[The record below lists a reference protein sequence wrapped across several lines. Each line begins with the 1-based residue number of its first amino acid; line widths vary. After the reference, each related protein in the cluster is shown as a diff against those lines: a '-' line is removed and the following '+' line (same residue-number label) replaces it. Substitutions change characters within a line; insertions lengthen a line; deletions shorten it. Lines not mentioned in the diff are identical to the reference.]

1 MAEETLLIKIG
12 APLEEQRDGYK
23 VPFYCESK
31 GIRDYPNYMIKVPEE
46 FVEKYPQGE
55 PAFVNIEKLVN
66 AKTNEPYKSTW
77 VFNSEAELTNEQQ
90 EQVKQTSSPAPSP
103 ALPRTAYEMGMAKG
117 NAINAITQVLVG
129 YIRTEGITLPNRDW
143 IEEAAYLINIGADAI
158 LNGRETEEA
167 DEEEVRD
174 DG

>member
-1 MAEETLLIKIG
+1 MAEETLLIRIG

-31 GIRDYPNYMIKVPEE
+31 GIRDYPNYMIKVPEW
-46 FVEKYPQGE
+46 FVEKYPQGDQ
-55 PAFVNIEKLVN
+55 AFVNIEKLWN

-77 VFNSEAELTNEQQ
+77 VLNSEAELNN
-90 EQVKQTSSPAPSP
+90 
-103 ALPRTAYEMGMAKG
+103 M
-117 NAINAITQVLVG
+117 
-129 YIRTEGITLPNRDW
+129 GITLPTKDW
-143 IEEAAYLINIGADAI
+143 IEEAAHLINIGADAI
-158 LNGRETEEA
+158 LNGRETEEP